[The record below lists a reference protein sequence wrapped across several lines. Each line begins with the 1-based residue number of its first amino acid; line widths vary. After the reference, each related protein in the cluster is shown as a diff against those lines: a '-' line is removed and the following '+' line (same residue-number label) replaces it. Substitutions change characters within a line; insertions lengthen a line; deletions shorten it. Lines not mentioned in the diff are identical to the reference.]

1 LETRIKRQKQ
11 KKKVRK
17 YVTRNADKMS
27 GFKHSIK
34 KQSKGG
40 GGKMKPAWNK
50 CVPVQDMVKFMGLAM
65 PLLYI
70 LGDDFTETDFIL
82 ILIQFDAKIFFDR
95 VQIV

>member
-1 LETRIKRQKQ
+1 
-11 KKKVRK
+11 
-17 YVTRNADKMS
+17 
-27 GFKHSIK
+27 
-34 KQSKGG
+34 
-40 GGKMKPAWNK
+40 MKPAWNK
-50 CVPVQDMVKFMGLAM
+50 CLPVQDMVKFMGLAM